1 MFGISGQFFLVHL
14 SLLFFLFP
22 SLPPNK
28 KIFLDPICLDSA
40 AASTTSKKKSGP
52 SKKTMEGASLSF
64 FLMFLL
70 HLQWKTLG
78 LKQQQVNGNTNKLI
92 AAVAVVVVAVVAAV
106 VVAVV
111 VAVVAAPQV
120 FEKCV
125 RNLRTLTS
133 SSSSSIPAPVWQESN
148 LFFHIFLAD
157 RLKKRLMLD

>member
-1 MFGISGQFFLVHL
+1 
-14 SLLFFLFP
+14 
-22 SLPPNK
+22 
-28 KIFLDPICLDSA
+28 
-40 AASTTSKKKSGP
+40 
-52 SKKTMEGASLSF
+52 MEGASLSF
-64 FLMFLL
+64 FLIFLL

-92 AAVAVVVVAVVAAV
+92 AAVAVVVVVAV
-106 VVAVV
+106 VVAV

>member
-1 MFGISGQFFLVHL
+1 MVHL
-14 SLLFFLFP
+14 SLLFLLFP

-52 SKKTMEGASLSF
+52 SKKTTEGASLSF
-64 FLMFLL
+64 FLIFLL

-92 AAVAVVVVAVVAAV
+92 AAVAVVSVVVA

-120 FEKCV
+120 FG
-125 RNLRTLTS
+125 R
-133 SSSSSIPAPVWQESN
+133 
-148 LFFHIFLAD
+148 
-157 RLKKRLMLD
+157 